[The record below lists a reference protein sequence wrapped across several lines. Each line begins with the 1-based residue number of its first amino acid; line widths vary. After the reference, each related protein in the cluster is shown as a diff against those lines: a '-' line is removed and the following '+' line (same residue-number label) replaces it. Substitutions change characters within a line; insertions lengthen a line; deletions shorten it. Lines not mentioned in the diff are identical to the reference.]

1 MKKMV
6 SQLEYTNSNVRWF

>member
-6 SQLEYTNSNVRWF
+6 SQLEYTNSKVRWF